1 MVVSLPWNPKGCLQL
16 LRKVVV
22 INLARHVLLM
32 IKSKRNEQ
40 YFNFVALNIY
50 LNEQIYDTKIKRS
63 RNSPCIFEWAGGV
76 RFDKR
81 QDKTWPTL
89 HPLLSSSLSW
99 PGWWC
104 VFLFVLQSLEHIQCN
119 TRARL
124 QTHTNTHT
132 HTYNEFRHTTLI
144 KTLLYVLVILS
155 SRLDSV
161 KTYQN

>member
-1 MVVSLPWNPKGCLQL
+1 MWLVSRPWNPKGCLQL

-32 IKSKRNEQ
+32 KSKRNEQ

-50 LNEQIYDTKIKRS
+50 LNEQIYDTKIIRS
-63 RNSPCIFEWAGGV
+63 RNSPYIFEWAGV

-89 HPLLSSSLSW
+89 HPLLSSLHFHGLVGDASLSSI
-99 PGWWC
+99 
-104 VFLFVLQSLEHIQCN
+104 VLLSLEHIQCN

-124 QTHTNTHT
+124 QTHTHT
-132 HTYNEFRHTTLI
+132 HIQWIPSHNLDQNIAICFGDTL
-144 KTLLYVLVILS
+144 
-155 SRLDSV
+155 
-161 KTYQN
+161 

>member
-1 MVVSLPWNPKGCLQL
+1 MSRPWNPKGCLQL

-32 IKSKRNEQ
+32 KSKRNEQ

-50 LNEQIYDTKIKRS
+50 LNEQIYDTKITRS
-63 RNSPCIFEWAGGV
+63 RNSPYIFEWAGV

-89 HPLLSSSLSW
+89 HPLLSSLHFHGLVGDASLSSSF
-99 PGWWC
+99 C
-104 VFLFVLQSLEHIQCN
+104 LSSTYSAIRVQDYKH
-119 TRARL
+119 
-124 QTHTNTHT
+124 THT